1 MKKDKNIDE
10 LFREKLEHFAQEPPA
25 YLLENILAGA
35 AAARRRKK
43 IVFWR
48 VAGVAAA
55 LLIAFIAGWQM
66 EYLNNANSDRK
77 NEFAQSQIDQTEQET
92 EIQNSEI
99 ITENNVGILK
109 QVEEELKDLKT
120 DLKTR
125 TAIEKPIQERRIKID
140 KTENIMPEE
149 RPGLEKIE
157 SLDKVSVTAPKIELA
172 LKEMKKPV
180 STQEPEGLTIDQ
192 QIMRQNQ
199 ELILAENSVNQKA
212 RWIVGAQ
219 ISPVYSNS
227 KSNQTAVYANNML
240 NSSTNNPVDLGG
252 GISVEVK
259 TGKRWSVQ
267 SGIYYS
273 ALGQSSGN
281 SSYGVQKDN
290 SFADAGHASDYF
302 NTNVSIESGSNKM
315 LMNSSAGVIEFSGIP
330 SGIEIAA
337 NPEESKMSTAAV
349 VSDARFV
356 QNFEYIEIPLY
367 LRYTLVDSRFNMEML
382 GGFSSNFLV
391 GNQTFMESDGKNNL
405 IGKTQNMETINYSGT
420 IGLGL
425 KYGLSKHLFLN
436 VEPRV
441 KYYLNSLNNSSE
453 VTYKPYT
460 IGVFSGLSYEF

>member
-1 MKKDKNIDE
+1 
-10 LFREKLEHFAQEPPA
+10 
-25 YLLENILAGA
+25 
-35 AAARRRKK
+35 
-43 IVFWR
+43 
-48 VAGVAAA
+48 
-55 LLIAFIAGWQM
+55 
-66 EYLNNANSDRK
+66 
-77 NEFAQSQIDQTEQET
+77 
-92 EIQNSEI
+92 
-99 ITENNVGILK
+99 
-109 QVEEELKDLKT
+109 
-120 DLKTR
+120 
-125 TAIEKPIQERRIKID
+125 
-140 KTENIMPEE
+140 
-149 RPGLEKIE
+149 
-157 SLDKVSVTAPKIELA
+157 
-172 LKEMKKPV
+172 
-180 STQEPEGLTIDQ
+180 
-192 QIMRQNQ
+192 
-199 ELILAENSVNQKA
+199 
-212 RWIVGAQ
+212 
-219 ISPVYSNS
+219 
-227 KSNQTAVYANNML
+227 ML

-367 LRYTLVDSRFNMEML
+367 LRYTLVDSRFDMEML

-405 IGKTQNMETINYSGT
+405 IGKTQDMETVNYSGT